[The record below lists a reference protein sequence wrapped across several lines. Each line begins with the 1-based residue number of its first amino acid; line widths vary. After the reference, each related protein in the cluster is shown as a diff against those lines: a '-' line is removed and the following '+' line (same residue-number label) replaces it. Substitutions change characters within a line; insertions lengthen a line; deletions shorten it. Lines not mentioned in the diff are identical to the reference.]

1 MLGIARRKTGRA
13 ASDDQTDYII
23 GHKKRVWQGF
33 KYGEIEH
40 AFSALSELSTWNHS
54 DRLVAQKSETR

>member
-1 MLGIARRKTGRA
+1 MLGIARRKSGRA

-40 AFSALSELSTWNHS
+40 AFSALSELST
-54 DRLVAQKSETR
+54 